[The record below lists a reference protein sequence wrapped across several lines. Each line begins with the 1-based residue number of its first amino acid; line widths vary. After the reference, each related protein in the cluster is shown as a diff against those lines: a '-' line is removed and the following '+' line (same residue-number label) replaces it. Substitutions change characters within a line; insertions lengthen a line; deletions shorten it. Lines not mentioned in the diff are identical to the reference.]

1 MEVKKKKL
9 KRRIK
14 ILKRIIRISRPSE
27 FVFTEFKVFLFC
39 QTMIRRFLFVFLL
52 LLSFL
57 TVLYYISSYQQEL
70 QADGLD
76 RYLESQAKEIVDKM
90 SPEEL
95 TGQVIHVAI
104 PGKTLD
110 ETTEKEI
117 EEILPGGIILF
128 GMNLGTKQEISKLNL
143 ELQNKSM
150 EFSKLPLL
158 ISVDQEG
165 GRVLRVRDGV
175 TQFPGAMALGQ
186 TKNADYAYK
195 VGFITSYQLRKLGL
209 NFVFAPD
216 LDINNNPD
224 NPVINTRSM
233 GSTPEMVSV
242 AGIGYEK
249 GARVGGAIP
258 TIKHFPGHGDTNV
271 DSHLGLPKID
281 KTLEELERMEL
292 IPFQE
297 SIRQGAEVVMSAH
310 IVYPKLDPNFP
321 ATLSSKILTGILR
334 ERMGFK
340 GVIITDAMEMDAIDE
355 HYKDQNPGVLAILA
369 GADILLM
376 TSWGKTT
383 REMKNQILTAYVK
396 GTFQKGER
404 DLLKEAAYRQILLKL
419 KHGIIYEFSPKKSEA
434 KEKLSDL
441 EQKEIAF
448 FQDQLAQREKTFLEI
463 FSPTLNAEISR
474 ATIVSFPSSF
484 HPSSVKTD
492 ETIFAVRGIEFET
505 VLAEKNI
512 PNVNSGKIPAL
523 VKTNKFKRIVVSTF
537 SQLELDLAAGLAKR
551 YSDLEVIALHYG
563 TPFLKLNTI
572 SNLKILFSFSPT
584 LESKKALLYS
594 VLERTS
600 PVPVVDLI
608 LKGSNDKTA
617 SKQP

>member
-1 MEVKKKKL
+1 ML
-9 KRRIK
+9 
-14 ILKRIIRISRPSE
+14 PE

-39 QTMIRRFLFVFLL
+39 QTMIRRFLIVSLL

-57 TVLYYISSYQQEL
+57 TVLYYVSSYQQEL
-70 QADGLD
+70 QAEGLD
-76 RYLESQAKEIVDKM
+76 KYLESQAKEIVDTM

-95 TGQVIHVAI
+95 TGQVIHVTI

-110 ETTEKEI
+110 ETAEKEI

-128 GMNLGTKQEISKLNL
+128 GTNIGTKEEISKLNL
-143 ELQNKSM
+143 ELQKKSL
-150 EFSKLPLL
+150 EVSKLPLL

-195 VGFITSYQLRKLGL
+195 VGFVTSYQLRKLGF

-233 GSTPEMVSV
+233 GSTPEMVS
-242 AGIGYEK
+242 ASGIGYEK
-249 GARVGGAIP
+249 GARIGGAVP

-281 KTLEELERMEL
+281 KTLEELEKMEL

-310 IVYPKLDPNFP
+310 ILYPKLDPDFP

-334 ERMGFK
+334 DKMGFQ
-340 GVIITDAMEMDAIDE
+340 GVIITDAMEMNAIDA
-355 HYKDQNPGVLAILA
+355 HYKDRDPGVLAILA

-383 REMKNQILTAYVK
+383 RNMKNQILTAYK
-396 GTFQKGER
+396 RGTFQKGEK
-404 DLLKEAAYRQILLKL
+404 DLLKEAVYRQILLKL
-419 KHGIIYEFSPKKSEA
+419 KHGIVYEFSSKKFES

-441 EQKEIAF
+441 EQKEIVF
-448 FQDQLAQREKTFLEI
+448 FQNQIAEREKNFLEI
-463 FSPTLNAEISR
+463 FSPTLNSEISR
-474 ATIVSFPSSF
+474 ASIVAFPSSF
-484 HPSSVKTD
+484 NPIAVKTE
-492 ETIFAVRGIEFET
+492 ETIFSVREKEFGV

-512 PNVNSGKIPAL
+512 QNTNPGKIPSL
-523 VKTNKFKRIVVSTF
+523 VKSNKFKRIVTTTF
-537 SQLELDLAAGLAKR
+537 SQLELDLVAGMAKR
-551 YSDLEVIALHYG
+551 YPETEIVDLHYG
-563 TPFLKLNTI
+563 IPFLKLNTLP
-572 SNLKILFSFSPT
+572 NLKILFSFSPT
-584 LESKKALLYS
+584 SESKRALLYS

-600 PVPVVDLI
+600 PIPVVDLI
-608 LKGSNDKTA
+608 LKGPIV

>member
-1 MEVKKKKL
+1 
-9 KRRIK
+9 
-14 ILKRIIRISRPSE
+14 
-27 FVFTEFKVFLFC
+27 
-39 QTMIRRFLFVFLL
+39 MIRRFLFVSLL
-52 LLSFL
+52 LLGFL
-57 TVLYYISSYQQEL
+57 TILYYVSSYQQDL
-70 QADGLD
+70 QANSLDG
-76 RYLESQAKEIVDKM
+76 YLEFQAKEIVNKM

-95 TGQVIHVAI
+95 SGQVIHVSI

-110 ETTEKEI
+110 QTAEKEI

-128 GMNLGTKQEISKLNL
+128 GINLGTKEEISNLNL
-143 ELQNKSM
+143 ELQKKSM

-186 TKNADYAYK
+186 TKNSDYAYK
-195 VGFITSYQLRKLGL
+195 VGFVTSYQLRKLGL

-233 GSTPEMVSV
+233 GSTPEMVSI

-249 GARVGGAIP
+249 GARIGGAIP

-281 KTLEELERMEL
+281 KTLEELEKMEL

-297 SIRQGAEVVMSAH
+297 SIQQGAEVVMSAH
-310 IVYPKLDPNFP
+310 IVYPKLDPDFP
-321 ATLSSKILTGILR
+321 ATLSSKILKGILR

-340 GVIITDAMEMDAIDE
+340 GVVITDAMEMDAIDK
-355 HYKDQNPGVLAILA
+355 HYKDKNPGVLAILA

-383 REMKNQILTAYVK
+383 RDMKNQILTAYK
-396 GTFQKGER
+396 NGIFQKGER
-404 DLLKEAAYRQILLKL
+404 DLLKEAVYRQILLKL
-419 KHGIIYEFSPKKSEA
+419 KHGIIYEFSSKKSES

-441 EQKEIAF
+441 EIKEIDF
-448 FQDQLAQREKTFLEI
+448 FQNQIAQREKNFSEI
-463 FSPTLNAEISR
+463 FSSNLNTEISR
-474 ATIVSFPSSF
+474 ASIVSFPSLF
-484 HPSSVKTD
+484 DPSSVKTE
-492 ETIFAVRGIEFET
+492 ETIFSVRGKEFET
-505 VLAEKNI
+505 ALEEKNI
-512 PNVNSGKIPAL
+512 PNVNYSKIPVL
-523 VKTNKFKRIVVSTF
+523 VKQNKFKRIVAVTF
-537 SQLELDLAAGLAKR
+537 SQLELDLVAKLAKR
-551 YSDLEVIALHYG
+551 HSNLEVVALHYG
-563 TPFLKLNTI
+563 SPFLKLNTLP
-572 SNLKILFSFSPT
+572 NLKILFSFSPT

-594 VLERTS
+594 VLERKSTI
-600 PVPVVDLI
+600 PVVDLI
-608 LKGSNDKTA
+608 LKGENEKTA
-617 SKQP
+617 SQQP

>member
-1 MEVKKKKL
+1 
-9 KRRIK
+9 
-14 ILKRIIRISRPSE
+14 
-27 FVFTEFKVFLFC
+27 
-39 QTMIRRFLFVFLL
+39 MIRRFLFVFLL

>member
-1 MEVKKKKL
+1 ML
-9 KRRIK
+9 
-14 ILKRIIRISRPSE
+14 PE

-39 QTMIRRFLFVFLL
+39 QTMIRRFLIVFLL

-57 TVLYYISSYQQEL
+57 TVLYYVSSYQQEL
-70 QADGLD
+70 QAEGLD
-76 RYLESQAKEIVDKM
+76 KYLESQAKEIVDKM

-95 TGQVIHVAI
+95 TGQVIHVTI

-110 ETTEKEI
+110 ETAEKEI

-128 GMNLGTKQEISKLNL
+128 GTNLGSKEEISKLNL
-143 ELQNKSM
+143 ELQKKSM

-165 GRVLRVRDGV
+165 GRVLRVKDGV

-195 VGFITSYQLRKLGL
+195 VGFVTSYQLRKLGF

-233 GSTPEMVSV
+233 GSTPEMVSIS
-242 AGIGYEK
+242 GIGYEK
-249 GARVGGAIP
+249 GARIGGAIP

-281 KTLEELERMEL
+281 KTLEELEKMEL
-292 IPFQE
+292 IPFRE
-297 SIRQGAEVVMSAH
+297 SIQQGAEVVMSAH

-321 ATLSSKILTGILR
+321 ATLSSKILTEILR
-334 ERMGFK
+334 EKMGFK
-340 GVIITDAMEMDAIDE
+340 GVIITDAMEMNAIDV
-355 HYKDQNPGVLAILA
+355 HYKDRDPGVLAILA

-383 REMKNQILTAYVK
+383 RNMKNQVLTAYKK

-404 DLLKEAAYRQILLKL
+404 DLLKEAVYRQILLKL
-419 KHGIIYEFSPKKSEA
+419 KHGIVYEFSSKKSES
-434 KEKLSDL
+434 KEKLSEL

-448 FQDQLAQREKTFLEI
+448 FQDQIAEREKNFLEI
-463 FSPTLNAEISR
+463 FSPTLNSEVSKAS
-474 ATIVSFPSSF
+474 IVAFPSSF
-484 HPSSVKTD
+484 DPITVKTE
-492 ETIFAVRGIEFET
+492 ETIFALRGKEFEAL
-505 VLAEKNI
+505 LAEKNI
-512 PNVNSGKIPAL
+512 QNTNPGKISSL
-523 VKTNKFKRIVVSTF
+523 VKDNKFKRIVVTTF

-551 YSDLEVIALHYG
+551 YPKMEIVDLHYG
-563 TPFLKLNTI
+563 TPFLKLNTLP
-572 SNLKILFSFSPT
+572 NLKILFSFSPT

-600 PVPVVDLI
+600 PIPVVDLI
-608 LKGSNDKTA
+608 LKGSDEKTV
-617 SKQP
+617 SQP

>member
-1 MEVKKKKL
+1 M
-9 KRRIK
+9 IK
-14 ILKRIIRISRPSE
+14 SLDRIITRGSPKE
-27 FVFTEFKVFLFC
+27 FVFTEFPVLIFC
-39 QTMIRRFLFVFLL
+39 QTMIRRFSFAFLL
-52 LLSFL
+52 LLGFL
-57 TVLYYISSYQQEL
+57 TVFYYVSSYQQEL
-70 QADGLD
+70 QADSWDG
-76 RYLESQAKEIVDKM
+76 YLESQAKSIVDKM

-104 PGKTLD
+104 PGKALD
-110 ETTEKEI
+110 QTAEKEI

-128 GMNLGTKQEISKLNL
+128 GMNLGTKQEILKLNF
-143 ELQNKSM
+143 ELQKKSM

-165 GRVLRVRDGV
+165 GRVLRVKDGV

-186 TKNADYAYK
+186 SKNADYAYK
-195 VGFITSYQLRKLGL
+195 VGFVTSYQLRKLGL

-233 GSTPEMVSV
+233 GSTPEMVST

-297 SIRQGAEVVMSAH
+297 SIKQGAEVVMSAH

-334 ERMGFK
+334 EKMGFQ
-340 GVIITDAMEMDAIDE
+340 GVIITDAMEMDAIDV
-355 HYKDQNPGVLAILA
+355 HYKDSDPGVLAILA

-383 REMKNQILTAYVK
+383 RDMKDQILNAYKK

-419 KHGIIYEFSPKKSEA
+419 KHGIVYEFSPKKSVA
-434 KEKLSDL
+434 KEKLSDI
-441 EQKEIAF
+441 EQKEVAF
-448 FQDQLAQREKTFLEI
+448 FQDQLAQREKSFLEI

-484 HPSSVKTD
+484 NPASVKTE
-492 ETIFAVRGIEFET
+492 ETIFAARGKEFET
-505 VLAEKNI
+505 ALAEKNI
-512 PNVNSGKIPAL
+512 QNSNAGKIPNL
-523 VKTNKFKRIVVSTF
+523 VKENKFKRIVVTTF
-537 SQLELDLAAGLAKR
+537 SQVELDLAAGLAKR
-551 YSDLEVIALHYG
+551 YTDLEIVALHYG
-563 TPFLKLNTI
+563 TPFLKLNTLP
-572 SNLKILFSFSPT
+572 NLKILFSFSPT
-584 LESKKALLYS
+584 LESKKALMHS

-600 PVPVVDLI
+600 PIPVVDLI
-608 LKGSNDKTA
+608 LKGQNGNSGEKSA
-617 SKQP
+617 SK

>member
-1 MEVKKKKL
+1 
-9 KRRIK
+9 
-14 ILKRIIRISRPSE
+14 
-27 FVFTEFKVFLFC
+27 
-39 QTMIRRFLFVFLL
+39 MIRRFLFVFLL

-57 TVLYYISSYQQEL
+57 TVLYYVSSYQQEL

>member
-1 MEVKKKKL
+1 M
-9 KRRIK
+9 
-14 ILKRIIRISRPSE
+14 
-27 FVFTEFKVFLFC
+27 
-39 QTMIRRFLFVFLL
+39 FLL

>member
-1 MEVKKKKL
+1 
-9 KRRIK
+9 
-14 ILKRIIRISRPSE
+14 
-27 FVFTEFKVFLFC
+27 
-39 QTMIRRFLFVFLL
+39 MIRRFLFVFLL

-57 TVLYYISSYQQEL
+57 TVLYYVSSYQQEL

-76 RYLESQAKEIVDKM
+76 RYLEFQAKEIVDRM
-90 SPEEL
+90 SPDEL

-110 ETTEKEI
+110 ETAEKEI

-128 GMNLGTKQEISKLNL
+128 GMNLGSKQEISKLNL
-143 ELQNKSM
+143 ELQKKSM

-195 VGFITSYQLRKLGL
+195 VGFVTSYQLRKLGL

-233 GSTPEMVSV
+233 GSTPEMVST

-297 SIRQGAEVVMSAH
+297 SIKQGAEVVMSAH

-340 GVIITDAMEMDAIDE
+340 GVIITDAMEMDAIDQ
-355 HYKDQNPGVLAILA
+355 HYKDNNPGVLAILA

-383 REMKNQILTAYVK
+383 REMKNQILTAYKK
-396 GTFQKGER
+396 GIFQKEER

-419 KHGIIYEFSPKKSEA
+419 KHGILYEFSSKKSEA

-484 HPSSVKTD
+484 HPSSVKTE

-512 PNVNSGKIPAL
+512 PNVNSGKIPTL
-523 VKTNKFKRIVVSTF
+523 VKTDKFKRIVVNTF
-537 SQLELDLAAGLAKR
+537 SQLEMDLAAGLAKR
-551 YSDLEVIALHYG
+551 HSDLEVVALHYG

-600 PVPVVDLI
+600 PIPVVDLI

>member
-1 MEVKKKKL
+1 
-9 KRRIK
+9 
-14 ILKRIIRISRPSE
+14 
-27 FVFTEFKVFLFC
+27 
-39 QTMIRRFLFVFLL
+39 MIRRFLIVSLL

-57 TVLYYISSYQQEL
+57 TVLYYVSSYQQEL
-70 QADGLD
+70 QAEGLD
-76 RYLESQAKEIVDKM
+76 KYLESQAKEIVDTM

-95 TGQVIHVAI
+95 TGQVIHVTI

-110 ETTEKEI
+110 ETAEKEI
-117 EEILPGGIILF
+117 AEILPGGIILF
-128 GMNLGTKQEISKLNL
+128 GTNIGTKEEISKLNL
-143 ELQNKSM
+143 ELQKKSL
-150 EFSKLPLL
+150 EVSKLPLL

-195 VGFITSYQLRKLGL
+195 VGFVTSYQLRKLGF

-233 GSTPEMVSV
+233 GSTPEMVS
-242 AGIGYEK
+242 ASGIGYEK
-249 GARVGGAIP
+249 GARIGGAVP

-281 KTLEELERMEL
+281 KTLEELEKMEL

-310 IVYPKLDPNFP
+310 ILYPKLDPDFP

-334 ERMGFK
+334 DKMGFQ
-340 GVIITDAMEMDAIDE
+340 GVIITDAMEMNAIDV
-355 HYKDQNPGVLAILA
+355 HYKDRDPGVLAILA

-383 REMKNQILTAYVK
+383 RNMKNQILTAYK
-396 GTFQKGER
+396 RGTFQKGEK
-404 DLLKEAAYRQILLKL
+404 DLLKEAVYRQILLKL
-419 KHGIIYEFSPKKSEA
+419 KHGIVYEFSPKKFES
-434 KEKLSDL
+434 KEKLSNL
-441 EQKEIAF
+441 EQKEIVF
-448 FQDQLAQREKTFLEI
+448 FQNQIAEREKNFLEI
-463 FSPTLNAEISR
+463 FSPTLNSEISR
-474 ATIVSFPSSF
+474 ASIVAFPSSF
-484 HPSSVKTD
+484 NPIAVKTE
-492 ETIFAVRGIEFET
+492 ETIFSVREKEFGA

-512 PNVNSGKIPAL
+512 QNTNPGKIPSL
-523 VKTNKFKRIVVSTF
+523 VKSNKFKRIVTTTF
-537 SQLELDLAAGLAKR
+537 SQLELDLVAGLAKR
-551 YSDLEVIALHYG
+551 YPETEIVDLHYG
-563 TPFLKLNTI
+563 IPFLKLNTLP
-572 SNLKILFSFSPT
+572 NLKILFSFSPT
-584 LESKKALLYS
+584 SESKRALLYS

-600 PVPVVDLI
+600 PIPVVDLI
-608 LKGSNDKTA
+608 LKGPIV

>member
-1 MEVKKKKL
+1 ML
-9 KRRIK
+9 
-14 ILKRIIRISRPSE
+14 PE

-39 QTMIRRFLFVFLL
+39 QTMIRRFLIVSLL

-57 TVLYYISSYQQEL
+57 TLLYYVSSYQQEL
-70 QADGLD
+70 QAEGLD
-76 RYLESQAKEIVDKM
+76 KYLESQAKEIVDTM

-95 TGQVIHVAI
+95 TGQVIHVTI

-110 ETTEKEI
+110 ETAEKEI

-128 GMNLGTKQEISKLNL
+128 GTNIGTKEEISKLNL
-143 ELQNKSM
+143 ELQKKSL
-150 EFSKLPLL
+150 EVSKLPLL

-195 VGFITSYQLRKLGL
+195 VGFVTSYQLRKLGF

-233 GSTPEMVSV
+233 GSTPEMVS
-242 AGIGYEK
+242 ASGIGYEK
-249 GARVGGAIP
+249 GARIGGAVP

-281 KTLEELERMEL
+281 KTLEELEKMEL

-310 IVYPKLDPNFP
+310 ILYPKLDPDFP

-334 ERMGFK
+334 DKMGFQ
-340 GVIITDAMEMDAIDE
+340 GVIITDAMEMNAIDA
-355 HYKDQNPGVLAILA
+355 HYKDRDPGVLAILA

-383 REMKNQILTAYVK
+383 RNMKNQILTAYK
-396 GTFQKGER
+396 RGTFQKGEK
-404 DLLKEAAYRQILLKL
+404 DLLKEAVYRQILLKL
-419 KHGIIYEFSPKKSEA
+419 KHGIVYEFSSKKFES

-448 FQDQLAQREKTFLEI
+448 FQNQIAEREKNFLEI
-463 FSPTLNAEISR
+463 FSPTLNSEISR
-474 ATIVSFPSSF
+474 ASIVTFPSSF
-484 HPSSVKTD
+484 NPIAVKTE
-492 ETIFAVRGIEFET
+492 ETIFSVREKEFGA

-512 PNVNSGKIPAL
+512 QNTNPGKIPSL
-523 VKTNKFKRIVVSTF
+523 VKSNKFKRIVTTTF
-537 SQLELDLAAGLAKR
+537 SQLELDLVAGMAKR
-551 YSDLEVIALHYG
+551 YPETEIVDLHYG
-563 TPFLKLNTI
+563 TPFLKLNTLP
-572 SNLKILFSFSPT
+572 NLKILFSFSPT
-584 LESKKALLYS
+584 SESKRALLYS

-600 PVPVVDLI
+600 PIPVVDLI
-608 LKGSNDKTA
+608 LKGPIV

>member
-1 MEVKKKKL
+1 
-9 KRRIK
+9 
-14 ILKRIIRISRPSE
+14 
-27 FVFTEFKVFLFC
+27 
-39 QTMIRRFLFVFLL
+39 MIRRFLIVSLL

-57 TVLYYISSYQQEL
+57 TLLYYVSSYQQEL
-70 QADGLD
+70 QAEGLD
-76 RYLESQAKEIVDKM
+76 KYLESQAKEIVDTM

-95 TGQVIHVAI
+95 TGQVIHVTI

-110 ETTEKEI
+110 ETAEKEI

-128 GMNLGTKQEISKLNL
+128 GTNIGTKEEISKLNL
-143 ELQNKSM
+143 ELQKKSL
-150 EFSKLPLL
+150 EVSKLPLL

-195 VGFITSYQLRKLGL
+195 VGFVTSYQLRKLGF

-233 GSTPEMVSV
+233 GSTPEMVS
-242 AGIGYEK
+242 ASGIGYEK
-249 GARVGGAIP
+249 GARIGGAVP

-281 KTLEELERMEL
+281 KTLEELEKMEL

-310 IVYPKLDPNFP
+310 ILYPKLDPDFP

-334 ERMGFK
+334 DKMGFQ
-340 GVIITDAMEMDAIDE
+340 GVIITDAMEMNAIDA
-355 HYKDQNPGVLAILA
+355 HYKDRDPGVLAILA

-383 REMKNQILTAYVK
+383 RNMKNQILTAYK
-396 GTFQKGER
+396 RGTFQKGEK
-404 DLLKEAAYRQILLKL
+404 DLLKEAVYRQILLKL
-419 KHGIIYEFSPKKSEA
+419 KHGIVYEFSSKKFES

-448 FQDQLAQREKTFLEI
+448 FQNQIAEREKNFLEI
-463 FSPTLNAEISR
+463 FSPTLNSEISR
-474 ATIVSFPSSF
+474 ASIVTFPSSF
-484 HPSSVKTD
+484 NPIAVKTE
-492 ETIFAVRGIEFET
+492 ETIFSVREKEFGA

-512 PNVNSGKIPAL
+512 QNTNPGKIPSL
-523 VKTNKFKRIVVSTF
+523 VKSNKFKRIVTTTF
-537 SQLELDLAAGLAKR
+537 SQLELDLVAGMAKR
-551 YSDLEVIALHYG
+551 YPETEIVDLHYG
-563 TPFLKLNTI
+563 TPFLKLNTLP
-572 SNLKILFSFSPT
+572 NLKILFSFSPT
-584 LESKKALLYS
+584 SESKRALLYS

-600 PVPVVDLI
+600 PIPVVDLI
-608 LKGSNDKTA
+608 LKGPIV

>member
-1 MEVKKKKL
+1 ML
-9 KRRIK
+9 
-14 ILKRIIRISRPSE
+14 PE

-39 QTMIRRFLFVFLL
+39 QTMIRRFLIVSLL

-57 TVLYYISSYQQEL
+57 TVLYYVSSYQQEL
-70 QADGLD
+70 QAEGLD
-76 RYLESQAKEIVDKM
+76 KYLESQAKEIVDTM

-95 TGQVIHVAI
+95 TGQVIHVTI

-110 ETTEKEI
+110 ETAEKEI

-128 GMNLGTKQEISKLNL
+128 GTNIGTKEEISKLNL
-143 ELQNKSM
+143 ELQKKSL
-150 EFSKLPLL
+150 EVSKLPLL

-195 VGFITSYQLRKLGL
+195 VGFVTSYQLRKLGF

-233 GSTPEMVSV
+233 GSTPEMVS
-242 AGIGYEK
+242 ASGIGYEK
-249 GARVGGAIP
+249 GARIGGAVP

-281 KTLEELERMEL
+281 KTLEELEKMEL

-310 IVYPKLDPNFP
+310 ILYPKLDPDFP

-334 ERMGFK
+334 DKMGFQ
-340 GVIITDAMEMDAIDE
+340 GVIITDAMEMNAIDA
-355 HYKDQNPGVLAILA
+355 HYKDRDPGVLAILA

-383 REMKNQILTAYVK
+383 RNMKNQILTAYK
-396 GTFQKGER
+396 RGTFQKGEK
-404 DLLKEAAYRQILLKL
+404 DLLKEAVYRQILLKL
-419 KHGIIYEFSPKKSEA
+419 KHGIVYEFSSKKFES
-434 KEKLSDL
+434 KEKLTDL
-441 EQKEIAF
+441 EQKEIVF
-448 FQDQLAQREKTFLEI
+448 FQNQIAEREKNFLEI
-463 FSPTLNAEISR
+463 FSPTLNSEISR
-474 ATIVSFPSSF
+474 ASIVAFPSSF
-484 HPSSVKTD
+484 NPIAVKTE
-492 ETIFAVRGIEFET
+492 ETIFSVREKEFGA

-512 PNVNSGKIPAL
+512 QNTNPGKIPSL
-523 VKTNKFKRIVVSTF
+523 VKSNKFKRIVTTTF
-537 SQLELDLAAGLAKR
+537 SQLELDLVAGLAKR
-551 YSDLEVIALHYG
+551 YPETEIVDLHYG
-563 TPFLKLNTI
+563 TPFLKLNTLP
-572 SNLKILFSFSPT
+572 NLKILFSFSPT
-584 LESKKALLYS
+584 SQSKRALLYS

-600 PVPVVDLI
+600 PIPVVDLI
-608 LKGSNDKTA
+608 LKGPIV

>member
-1 MEVKKKKL
+1 
-9 KRRIK
+9 
-14 ILKRIIRISRPSE
+14 
-27 FVFTEFKVFLFC
+27 
-39 QTMIRRFLFVFLL
+39 MIRRFLIVSLL

-57 TVLYYISSYQQEL
+57 TLLYYVSSYQQEL
-70 QADGLD
+70 QAEGLD
-76 RYLESQAKEIVDKM
+76 KYLESQAKEIVDTM

-95 TGQVIHVAI
+95 TGQVIHVTI

-110 ETTEKEI
+110 ETAEKEI

-128 GMNLGTKQEISKLNL
+128 GTNIGTKEEISKLNL
-143 ELQNKSM
+143 ELQKKSL
-150 EFSKLPLL
+150 EVSKLPLL

-195 VGFITSYQLRKLGL
+195 VGFVTSYQLRKLGF

-233 GSTPEMVSV
+233 GSTPEMVS
-242 AGIGYEK
+242 ASGIGYEK
-249 GARVGGAIP
+249 GARIGGAVP

-281 KTLEELERMEL
+281 KTLEELEKMEL

-310 IVYPKLDPNFP
+310 ILYPKLDPDFP

-334 ERMGFK
+334 DKMGFQ
-340 GVIITDAMEMDAIDE
+340 GVIITDAMEMNAIDA
-355 HYKDQNPGVLAILA
+355 HYKDRDPGVLAILA

-383 REMKNQILTAYVK
+383 RNMKNQILTAYK
-396 GTFQKGER
+396 RGTFQKGEK
-404 DLLKEAAYRQILLKL
+404 DLLKEAVYRQILLKL
-419 KHGIIYEFSPKKSEA
+419 KHGIVYEFSSKKFES
-434 KEKLSDL
+434 KEKLSNL
-441 EQKEIAF
+441 EQKEIVF
-448 FQDQLAQREKTFLEI
+448 FQNQIAEREKNFLEI
-463 FSPTLNAEISR
+463 FSPTLNSEISR
-474 ATIVSFPSSF
+474 ASIVAFPSSF
-484 HPSSVKTD
+484 NPIAVKTE
-492 ETIFAVRGIEFET
+492 ETIFSVREKEFGA

-512 PNVNSGKIPAL
+512 QNTNPGKIPSL
-523 VKTNKFKRIVVSTF
+523 VKSNKFKRIVTTTF
-537 SQLELDLAAGLAKR
+537 SQLELDLVAGLAKR
-551 YSDLEVIALHYG
+551 YPETEIVDLHYG
-563 TPFLKLNTI
+563 TPFLKLNTLP
-572 SNLKILFSFSPT
+572 NLKILFSFSPT
-584 LESKKALLYS
+584 SESKRALLYS

-600 PVPVVDLI
+600 PIPVVDLI
-608 LKGSNDKTA
+608 LKGPIV

>member
-1 MEVKKKKL
+1 
-9 KRRIK
+9 
-14 ILKRIIRISRPSE
+14 
-27 FVFTEFKVFLFC
+27 
-39 QTMIRRFLFVFLL
+39 MIRRFLIVSLL

-57 TVLYYISSYQQEL
+57 TLLYYVSSYQQEL
-70 QADGLD
+70 QAEGLD
-76 RYLESQAKEIVDKM
+76 KYLESQAKEIVDTM

-95 TGQVIHVAI
+95 TGQVIHVTI

-110 ETTEKEI
+110 ETAEKEI
-117 EEILPGGIILF
+117 AEILPGGIILF
-128 GMNLGTKQEISKLNL
+128 GTNIGTKEEISKLNL
-143 ELQNKSM
+143 ELQKKSL
-150 EFSKLPLL
+150 EVSKLPLL

-195 VGFITSYQLRKLGL
+195 VGFVTSYQLRKLGF

-233 GSTPEMVSV
+233 GSTPETVS
-242 AGIGYEK
+242 ASGIGYEK
-249 GARVGGAIP
+249 GARIGGAVP

-281 KTLEELERMEL
+281 KTLEELEKMEL

-310 IVYPKLDPNFP
+310 ILYPKLDPDFP

-334 ERMGFK
+334 DKMGFQ
-340 GVIITDAMEMDAIDE
+340 GVIITDAMEMNAIDV
-355 HYKDQNPGVLAILA
+355 HYKDRDPGVLAILA

-383 REMKNQILTAYVK
+383 RNMKNQILTAYK
-396 GTFQKGER
+396 RGTFQKGEK
-404 DLLKEAAYRQILLKL
+404 DLLKEAVYRQILLKL
-419 KHGIIYEFSPKKSEA
+419 KHGIVYEFSSKKFES

-441 EQKEIAF
+441 EQKEIVF
-448 FQDQLAQREKTFLEI
+448 FQNQIAEREKNFLEI
-463 FSPTLNAEISR
+463 FSPTLNSEISR
-474 ATIVSFPSSF
+474 ASIVAFPSSF
-484 HPSSVKTD
+484 NPIAVKTE
-492 ETIFAVRGIEFET
+492 ETIFSVREKEFGA

-512 PNVNSGKIPAL
+512 QNTNPGKIPSL
-523 VKTNKFKRIVVSTF
+523 VKSNKFKRIVTTTF
-537 SQLELDLAAGLAKR
+537 SQLELDLVAGLAKR
-551 YSDLEVIALHYG
+551 YPETEIVDLHYG
-563 TPFLKLNTI
+563 TPFLKLNTLP
-572 SNLKILFSFSPT
+572 NLKILFSFSPT
-584 LESKKALLYS
+584 SESKRALLYS

-600 PVPVVDLI
+600 PIPVVDLI
-608 LKGSNDKTA
+608 LKGPIV

>member
-1 MEVKKKKL
+1 
-9 KRRIK
+9 
-14 ILKRIIRISRPSE
+14 
-27 FVFTEFKVFLFC
+27 
-39 QTMIRRFLFVFLL
+39 MIRRFLIVSLL

-57 TVLYYISSYQQEL
+57 TVLYYVSSYQQEL
-70 QADGLD
+70 QAEGLD
-76 RYLESQAKEIVDKM
+76 KYLESQAKEIVDTM

-95 TGQVIHVAI
+95 TGQVIHVTI

-110 ETTEKEI
+110 ETAEKEI

-128 GMNLGTKQEISKLNL
+128 GTNIGTKEEISKLNL
-143 ELQNKSM
+143 ELQKKSL
-150 EFSKLPLL
+150 EVSKLPLL

-195 VGFITSYQLRKLGL
+195 VGFVTSYQLRKLGF

-233 GSTPEMVSV
+233 GSTPEMVS
-242 AGIGYEK
+242 ASGIGYEK
-249 GARVGGAIP
+249 GARIGGAVP

-281 KTLEELERMEL
+281 KTLEELEKMEL

-310 IVYPKLDPNFP
+310 ILYPKLDPDFP

-334 ERMGFK
+334 DKMGFQ
-340 GVIITDAMEMDAIDE
+340 GVIITDAMEMNAIDA
-355 HYKDQNPGVLAILA
+355 HYKDRDPGVLAILA

-383 REMKNQILTAYVK
+383 RNMKNQILTAYK
-396 GTFQKGER
+396 RGTFQKGEK
-404 DLLKEAAYRQILLKL
+404 DLLKEAVYRQILLKL
-419 KHGIIYEFSPKKSEA
+419 KHGIVYEFSSKKFES

-441 EQKEIAF
+441 EQKEIVF
-448 FQDQLAQREKTFLEI
+448 FQNQIAEREKNFLEI
-463 FSPTLNAEISR
+463 FSPTLNSEISR
-474 ATIVSFPSSF
+474 ASIVAFPSSF
-484 HPSSVKTD
+484 NPIAVKTE
-492 ETIFAVRGIEFET
+492 ETIFSVREKEFGV

-512 PNVNSGKIPAL
+512 QNTNPGKIPSL
-523 VKTNKFKRIVVSTF
+523 VKSNKFKRIVTTTF
-537 SQLELDLAAGLAKR
+537 SQLELDLVAGMAKR
-551 YSDLEVIALHYG
+551 YPETEIVDLHYG
-563 TPFLKLNTI
+563 IPFLKLNTLP
-572 SNLKILFSFSPT
+572 NLKILFSFSPT
-584 LESKKALLYS
+584 SESKRALLYS

-600 PVPVVDLI
+600 PIPVVDLI
-608 LKGSNDKTA
+608 LKGPIV

>member
-1 MEVKKKKL
+1 ML
-9 KRRIK
+9 
-14 ILKRIIRISRPSE
+14 PE

-39 QTMIRRFLFVFLL
+39 QTMIRRFLIVSLL

-57 TVLYYISSYQQEL
+57 TLLYYVSSYQQEL
-70 QADGLD
+70 QAEGLD
-76 RYLESQAKEIVDKM
+76 KYLESQAKEIVDTM

-95 TGQVIHVAI
+95 TGQVIHVTI

-110 ETTEKEI
+110 ETAEKEI

-128 GMNLGTKQEISKLNL
+128 GTNIGTKEEISKLNL
-143 ELQNKSM
+143 ELQKKSL
-150 EFSKLPLL
+150 EVSKLPLL

-195 VGFITSYQLRKLGL
+195 VGFVTSYQLRKLGF

-233 GSTPEMVSV
+233 GSTPEMVS
-242 AGIGYEK
+242 ASGIGYEK
-249 GARVGGAIP
+249 GARIGGAVP

-281 KTLEELERMEL
+281 KTLEELEKMEL

-310 IVYPKLDPNFP
+310 ILYPKLDPDFP

-334 ERMGFK
+334 DKMGFQ
-340 GVIITDAMEMDAIDE
+340 GVIITDAMEMNAIDA
-355 HYKDQNPGVLAILA
+355 HYKDRDPGVLAILA

-383 REMKNQILTAYVK
+383 RNMKNQILTAYK
-396 GTFQKGER
+396 RGTFQKGEK
-404 DLLKEAAYRQILLKL
+404 DLLKEAVYRQILLKL
-419 KHGIIYEFSPKKSEA
+419 KHGIVYEFSSKKFES
-434 KEKLSDL
+434 KEKLSNL
-441 EQKEIAF
+441 EQKEIVF
-448 FQDQLAQREKTFLEI
+448 FQNQIAEREKNFLEI
-463 FSPTLNAEISR
+463 FSPTLNSEISR
-474 ATIVSFPSSF
+474 ASIVAFPSSF
-484 HPSSVKTD
+484 NPIAVKTE
-492 ETIFAVRGIEFET
+492 ETIFSVREKEFGA

-512 PNVNSGKIPAL
+512 QNTNPGKIPSL
-523 VKTNKFKRIVVSTF
+523 VKSNKFKRIVTTTF
-537 SQLELDLAAGLAKR
+537 SQLELDLVAGLAKR
-551 YSDLEVIALHYG
+551 YPETEIVDLHYG
-563 TPFLKLNTI
+563 TPFLKLNTLP
-572 SNLKILFSFSPT
+572 NLKILFSFSPT
-584 LESKKALLYS
+584 SESKRALLYS

-600 PVPVVDLI
+600 PIPVVDLI
-608 LKGSNDKTA
+608 LKGPIV